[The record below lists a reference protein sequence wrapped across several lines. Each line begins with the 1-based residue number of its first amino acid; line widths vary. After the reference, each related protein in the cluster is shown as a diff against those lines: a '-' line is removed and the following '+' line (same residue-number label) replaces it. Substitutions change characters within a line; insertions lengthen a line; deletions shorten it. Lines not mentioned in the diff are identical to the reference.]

1 METKSITRENRG
13 RIWLMATLMLFAE
26 KSRLQPYAQCVGHL
40 RSQRAAIG
48 TLHGS
53 LSVLAW
59 REHRQTY
66 SGGYTLLN
74 GTTRKPSGIT
84 TLARWTLYV
93 PADGHPYTMRPR
105 KRAAWIWE
113 EWVSLKRA
121 GLKTCNPERVPST
134 MRERPLT
141 LCV

>member
-1 METKSITRENRG
+1 
-13 RIWLMATLMLFAE
+13 MLFAE

-66 SGGYTLLN
+66 SGGYTLVN
-74 GTTRKPSGIT
+74 GTTRKPSEAVALSCMMVWHYNVLPMGT
-84 TLARWTLYV
+84 HELQV
-93 PADGHPYTMRPR
+93 M
-105 KRAAWIWE
+105 
-113 EWVSLKRA
+113 
-121 GLKTCNPERVPST
+121 
-134 MRERPLT
+134 
-141 LCV
+141 